1 MDIAAYPNY
10 LVNSSNAQAPCLEL
24 LPPGIKKV
32 NEVVLIHPAPKRGRY
47 GTVSTPVLSNK
58 VHQRSP
64 GSVFGAASNGDR
76 KRVRACTYS
85 RSMRRCS

>member
-1 MDIAAYPNY
+1 MNIATYPNY
-10 LVNSSNAQAPCLEL
+10 LVNSSNAQARLEL
-24 LPPGIKKV
+24 LPPGVKKV

-47 GTVSTPVLSNK
+47 GTVSTPVLSNE
-58 VHQRSP
+58 VHQRSS

-76 KRVRACTYS
+76 KRVQACTYS

>member
-24 LPPGIKKV
+24 PPPGVKKV

-47 GTVSTPVLSNK
+47 GTVSTPVLSNE
-58 VHQRSP
+58 VHQRSS

-76 KRVRACTYS
+76 KRARACTYS